1 MDVLNNKF
9 FKLFFAAALILSV
22 TGLAS
27 AEATEVYTL
36 EGFTYDNS
44 IAGTA
49 VHEEYELIFY
59 SIDDGGLGEESLV
72 VTDFD
77 GNILWDIDDGGA
89 HYLGSDGQGG
99 EIEVDEENDI
109 FYHNSQLSGGFSYAV
124 EINEPGSGEDIV
136 GSVVKELH
144 QEFPRDTTIGQ
155 MELEG
160 NQVFVADANGRYRSW
175 EYESGSLNLLYSD
188 ETYNYVEGVTEDN
201 ELPSAPVYYDGSIY
215 MMSNEDFIYKID
227 FQTGQFEDYRDIESE
242 VSSGFAR
249 DSAASDNG
257 FMGFTDTASDGG
269 TTFFDSSLQKTG
281 EFTEEGFTPSIH
293 FYLGKFYIGHDN
305 GLGQYLFDGNTL
317 TEEWVLDTERRPGTI
332 NTINS
337 LEQIIIT
344 DSSFGSDGWAQV
356 LQLPQDPEAELIR
369 PEDGVLVDLNDVLEI
384 EYEADSNDGDTL
396 YELIVEK
403 PDGTTE
409 VLDSRTVLENDVELI
424 NADFQPTETGLHE
437 YYVEIEGEEYE
448 RRSFEVVDYSPP
460 NLEVT
465 MPEMNEV
472 FLQDSSADSLAVWV
486 RADWSEL
493 TISGDVEFLV
503 DKGNNNEW
511 ESIGFFTDVGD
522 DWATVQEDFPVDSE
536 SRFRASFQD
545 DIETTNDTVTFEVQG
560 VETPVLNNLNTN
572 PEVNN
577 WFADGL
583 DLEFDGETGELNLD
597 RAEVRYCVKDSEL
610 TCDQLAETFIM
621 VDETETIQA
630 SQFDNVN
637 ALFDHVETNFLEY
650 NSNWQEE
657 YLELELTVFDEE
669 DLSSNT
675 LSTTQQIPLAEPV
688 ITEFTVTSDEVS
700 DLENVQAGDYFDF
713 TVEGEVN
720 ADDIETIT
728 YNLDVS
734 NSPNP
739 DPVTV
744 TEEDFFQDGNIFT
757 NNLQDAFQ
765 MQEDWEGGLLEFQAT
780 AEDVEGRTVESDTV
794 SVQTGTPPNDFL
806 LNSPEDGEFFLIE
819 EGETEREV
827 TIDYGIDSSELSGDL
842 ELYVDEEMVESRSV
856 GSNTQESFTYTDSY
870 VEGSYNWYLEWV
882 DETGEVY
889 SSDTR
894 SFEVSQYPVGL
905 SMDSPDDGETIET
918 VEELSS
924 VDHLFTVSSEAFTGD
939 WYYDFELVNG
949 DDTVVA
955 DVESTTYSQVEQ
967 QFTETVSELEEGS
980 YTWTVEVYDDSD
992 DSLITESSST
1002 YDIDVNPL
1010 QEAEIQNPSSNSVYM
1025 IPEDQDSR
1033 TVSVSYTVTSKESE
1047 VNTELFLDGESLET
1061 QTVPSGETNDFELET
1076 PNLTAGV
1083 KELELVT
1090 EDGQGRTVN
1099 DSVTFEVEEYSEEE
1113 TVPEIES
1120 VTFEPSLTEATVGDE
1135 IDVFI
1140 TGSGVPEDVDNVE
1153 LQVEF
1158 GDQVEIIT
1166 IQQEDLEEGSWTFAK
1181 RAAFTMTRDYI
1192 GSQVDVRGIVESV
1205 RGDITSF
1212 FQRFGTAGSEASMF
1226 ANLEEPYDT
1235 KVITQEDG
1243 ADNNIEFSGIARAAE
1258 NDADWELIIEG
1269 ESLAGGTVEAG
1280 ERVDVQEF
1288 IPPSSWSSEQFGT
1301 FDARIQMTDTVTE
1314 EVRNSFT
1321 NTFTVSEETEDPVL
1335 NIRSPRQNEI
1345 FRVNPAQQRKDV
1357 ELDWRTDLNSAGEG
1371 QYTINIQDKERD
1383 TVTEYT
1389 DFTREVSSSEVNEGQ
1404 SSRNIELPF
1413 QRGTYNVEIVFESSD
1428 GTYNVAEDRDFE
1440 VTEREQT
1447 ASGTVTLDTPVE
1459 GTTLVQ
1465 SRAFMFKSEAYVNDE
1480 ALEPVVETRI
1490 LDSNDE
1496 VVQTWSDEIKQGT
1509 PTSIQN
1515 TWPEDQ
1521 ELGDYTWEAELLD
1534 ENEETLDL
1542 TEQRSFTVQ
1551 ELTTPSIGFNLPGES
1566 QVYQEGDEIPFEY
1579 DVTAYERDL
1588 SSEARIRRAGDFD
1601 TLLVAEETM
1610 IQVPSGE
1617 TRSVEASRSDLPPG
1631 KYEWFVR
1638 SSYNPEFDSQVQ
1650 TFTIESDD
1658 VEDPTVELLNPE
1670 QDDVIDY
1677 DTEQEFASV
1686 DFQAL
1691 VQVFSESEASVQLLV
1706 EDVESSTGYES
1717 FDVTSL
1723 TETDGETNVSQVV
1736 ELEES
1741 GYRYTFNVTQGGESF
1756 VPDSKS
1762 FVVNDPETEV
1772 PEMPEAEDSQTI
1784 IDRVTENLADF
1795 LGENGQFMFSILLI
1809 LAVSSGITMLT
1820 TSEKLGLSSMI
1831 LLALGFSVAGWIP
1844 SWIAAV
1850 FTLMSVGIAIFL
1862 LNTVMNGRGV

>member
-1 MDVLNNKF
+1 M
-9 FKLFFAAALILSV
+9 
-22 TGLAS
+22 
-27 AEATEVYTL
+27 
-36 EGFTYDNS
+36 
-44 IAGTA
+44 
-49 VHEEYELIFY
+49 
-59 SIDDGGLGEESLV
+59 
-72 VTDFD
+72 
-77 GNILWDIDDGGA
+77 
-89 HYLGSDGQGG
+89 
-99 EIEVDEENDI
+99 ND
-109 FYHNSQLSGGFSYAV
+109 
-124 EINEPGSGEDIV
+124 
-136 GSVVKELH
+136 
-144 QEFPRDTTIGQ
+144 
-155 MELEG
+155 
-160 NQVFVADANGRYRSW
+160 
-175 EYESGSLNLLYSD
+175 
-188 ETYNYVEGVTEDN
+188 
-201 ELPSAPVYYDGSIY
+201 
-215 MMSNEDFIYKID
+215 
-227 FQTGQFEDYRDIESE
+227 
-242 VSSGFAR
+242 
-249 DSAASDNG
+249 
-257 FMGFTDTASDGG
+257 
-269 TTFFDSSLQKTG
+269 
-281 EFTEEGFTPSIH
+281 
-293 FYLGKFYIGHDN
+293 
-305 GLGQYLFDGNTL
+305 
-317 TEEWVLDTERRPGTI
+317 
-332 NTINS
+332 
-337 LEQIIIT
+337 
-344 DSSFGSDGWAQV
+344 
-356 LQLPQDPEAELIR
+356 
-369 PEDGVLVDLNDVLEI
+369 
-384 EYEADSNDGDTL
+384 
-396 YELIVEK
+396 
-403 PDGTTE
+403 
-409 VLDSRTVLENDVELI
+409 
-424 NADFQPTETGLHE
+424 
-437 YYVEIEGEEYE
+437 
-448 RRSFEVVDYSPP
+448 
-460 NLEVT
+460 
-465 MPEMNEV
+465 
-472 FLQDSSADSLAVWV
+472 
-486 RADWSEL
+486 
-493 TISGDVEFLV
+493 
-503 DKGNNNEW
+503 
-511 ESIGFFTDVGD
+511 
-522 DWATVQEDFPVDSE
+522 
-536 SRFRASFQD
+536 
-545 DIETTNDTVTFEVQG
+545 
-560 VETPVLNNLNTN
+560 
-572 PEVNN
+572 
-577 WFADGL
+577 
-583 DLEFDGETGELNLD
+583 
-597 RAEVRYCVKDSEL
+597 
-610 TCDQLAETFIM
+610 
-621 VDETETIQA
+621 
-630 SQFDNVN
+630 
-637 ALFDHVETNFLEY
+637 LFDHVETNFLEY
-650 NSNWQEE
+650 NSDWQED

-713 TVEGEVN
+713 TLEGEVN

-739 DPVTV
+739 DSVTV

-757 NNLQDAFQ
+757 NNLEDAFQ

-842 ELYVDEEMVESRSV
+842 ELYVDEEMVDTQSV
-856 GSNTQESFTYTDSY
+856 GSDTEESFTYTDSY

-894 SFEVSQYPVGL
+894 SFEVSEYPVGL
-905 SMDSPDDGETIET
+905 SMDSPDEGETIET
-918 VEELSS
+918 VDELIS

-939 WYYDFELVNG
+939 WYYNFELVNG

-980 YTWTVEVYDDSD
+980 YTWTVGVYDDSD
-992 DSLITESSST
+992 DTQITELSSS
-1002 YDIDVNPL
+1002 YNIDVNPL
-1010 QEAEIQNPSSNSVYM
+1010 QEAQIQNPSSNSVYM

-1033 TVSVSYTVTSKESE
+1033 TVSVSYTVTSKESQ

-1061 QTVPSGETNDFELET
+1061 QTVPSGETNDFDLET
-1076 PNLTAGV
+1076 SNLTEGV

-1090 EDGQGRTVN
+1090 EDGQDRTVN
-1099 DSVTFEVEEYSEEE
+1099 DSVTFEVVEYSEEE

-1120 VTFEPSLTEATVGDE
+1120 VTFEPSLTEATEGDE

-1153 LQVEF
+1153 LQIEF

-1212 FQRFGTAGSEASMF
+1212 FQRFGTAGGEVSMF

-1301 FDARIQMTDTVTE
+1301 FDARIKMTDTVTE

-1345 FRVNPAQQRKDV
+1345 LRVNPAEQRKDV
-1357 ELDWRTDLNSAGEG
+1357 NLDWTTDLNSAGEG

-1389 DFTREVSSSEVNEGQ
+1389 DFNREVSSSEVNEGQ

-1428 GTYNVAEDRDFE
+1428 GNYNIAEDRDFE

-1447 ASGTVTLDTPVE
+1447 ASGTVTLDTPVD

-1480 ALEPVVETRI
+1480 ALEHVVETRI

-1496 VVQTWSDEIKQGT
+1496 VVQTWTDEIKQGT

-1534 ENEETLDL
+1534 EDEETLDM

-1691 VQVFSESEASVQLLV
+1691 VQVFSESEASVELLL

-1723 TETDGETNVSQVV
+1723 TESDGETNVSQVV

-1741 GYRYTFNVTQGGESF
+1741 GYRYTFNVTQDGESF

-1762 FVVNDPETEV
+1762 FVINDPETEV

-1784 IDRVTENLADF
+1784 IDRVTEDLADF